1 MIGYWAEEGKMPI
14 IIGLVAGL
22 MNGLGIGLLAKGVT
36 LLGILWFAMG
46 FAVAFALYMRVRE
59 EQKVVAKSEVYKNDR
74 HPDIKSNIVK

>member
-1 MIGYWAEEGKMPI
+1 M
-14 IIGLVAGL
+14 LVLTRRINESIVIDG
-22 MNGLGIGLLAKGVT
+22 NITVT

-74 HPDIKSNIVK
+74 HPDIKSHIVK